1 MSVVFMRR
9 VLGVCVAT
17 HGGVTLP
24 EDVVKQ
30 EANHANNKRQH
41 AQKQRRRLRSAA
53 RTAARV

>member
-41 AQKQRRRLRSAA
+41 A
-53 RTAARV
+53 